1 MTQRRRIEA
10 TDNSHPDAV
19 LDVVGVGFGPANLSL
34 ALCLQEQPCTA
45 LGRPMRSL
53 FLEQKSSYDW
63 HPDMLLAGAEI
74 QVPFFKDLVTL
85 RNPQSRFTFLNYLHQ
100 HGRLLDFVNLR
111 SFFPTRREF
120 NHYYQW
126 VAAQLAEQARY
137 GREVLAVS
145 AVADDDG
152 PVDLLRVVARHL
164 ASGRQE
170 EYLTR
175 NLVLATGGVPHI
187 PPGIDIATTEKV
199 FHSQSFLQQVRR
211 HFPDP
216 AARYRFVVVGSG
228 QSAAEIF
235 QYLFTNYPRAEVTAT
250 MRRFAY
256 KPADESEFVNEI
268 YSPLMTDT
276 FFSLPD
282 AERRGLIAAHA
293 DTNYSAV
300 DVELIRSIFRALYE
314 MKVAGDT
321 RARVRSLVE
330 LRQLEP
336 HHGAIQLKLWDKVA
350 ARLETLEVDGVV
362 LATGFQRPRRHP
374 LLRDLS
380 QYLLTTVDGEYQ
392 VTRDYRARSVETFN
406 PKIFLQGFCE
416 TTHGLPD
423 TVLSVLPARSWEI
436 AQALTADGAAGAA
449 GAALGDEGITAV
461 AAEDREPAALVAYQQ
476 SGGPR

>member
-1 MTQRRRIEA
+1 MKQRQRMETDSREPEA
-10 TDNSHPDAV
+10 V
-19 LDVVGVGFGPANLSL
+19 VDVIGIGFGPANLSL
-34 ALCLQEQPCTA
+34 ALCLQEQPCSA
-45 LGRPMRSL
+45 DGRPVRSL
-53 FLEQKSSYDW
+53 FLEQKTSYAW

-126 VAAQLAEQARY
+126 VAAQLAEQVRY
-137 GREVLAVS
+137 GREVLSVS
-145 AVADDDG
+145 AVADDDDG
-152 PVDLLRVVARHL
+152 PVELLRVVARHL
-164 ASGRQE
+164 ATGKHE

-175 NLVLATGGVPHI
+175 NLVVATGGVPHI
-187 PPGIDIATTEKV
+187 PPGIDIATTERV
-199 FHSQSFLQQVRR
+199 FHSQSFLQQVRQ

-216 AARYRFVVVGSG
+216 KARYRFVVVGSG

-235 QYLFTNYPRAEVTAT
+235 QYLFTHYPHADVTAT

-276 FFSLPD
+276 FYSLPE

-300 DVELIRSIFRALYE
+300 DIELIRSIFRALYE
-314 MKVAGDT
+314 MKVAGET
-321 RARVRSLVE
+321 RARVRSMVE

-336 HHGAIQLKLWDKVA
+336 HNGALQLKLWDRVA
-350 ARLETLEVDGVV
+350 ARMETLEADGVV

-392 VTRDYRARSVETFN
+392 ITRDYQARGVETFN
-406 PKIFLQGFCE
+406 PRIFLQGFCE
-416 TTHGLPD
+416 GTHGLPD

-436 AQALTADGAAGAA
+436 AQALTADAAAA
-449 GAALGDEGITAV
+449 AAV
-461 AAEDREPAALVAYQQ
+461 AAQCDEGVTVAAGEELAAAVAYQQ
-476 SGGPR
+476 SSGGPR

>member
-1 MTQRRRIEA
+1 MKQRRRIEA
-10 TDNSHPDAV
+10 ADASLPDTV
-19 LDVVGVGFGPANLSL
+19 LDVVGIGFGPANLAL
-34 ALCLQEQPCTA
+34 ALCLQEQPGTPD
-45 LGRPMRSL
+45 GRPLRSL
-53 FLEQKSSYDW
+53 FLEQKTAYDW

-126 VAAQLAEQARY
+126 VAAQLAEQVRY
-137 GREVLAVS
+137 GREVTSVTAV
-145 AVADDDG
+145 ADADDDG
-152 PVDLLRVVARHL
+152 PVELLRVTARNL
-164 ASGRQE
+164 ATGRHE
-170 EYLTR
+170 EYLAR
-175 NLVLATGGVPHI
+175 NLVVATGGVPHI

-199 FHSQSFLQQVRR
+199 FHSQTFLQQVRR

-216 AARYRFVVVGSG
+216 AAPYRFVVVGSG

-235 QYLFTNYPRAEVTAT
+235 QYLFTNYPHAEVTAT

-268 YSPLMTDT
+268 YSPLMTDV
-276 FFSLPD
+276 FYALPES
-282 AERRGLIAAHA
+282 ERRTLHAAHA

-300 DVELIRSIFRALYE
+300 DIELIRAIFRALYE
-314 MKVAGDT
+314 MKVAGVT

-336 HHGAIQLKLWDKVA
+336 HGGAILLKLWDKVA

-374 LLRDLS
+374 LLRDLAG
-380 QYLLTTVDGEYQ
+380 YLLTTVDGDYQ
-392 VTRDYRARSVETFN
+392 VRRDYRAQSIETFN

-416 TTHGLPD
+416 GTHGLAD
-423 TVLSVLPARSWEI
+423 TVLSVLPMRAWEI
-436 AQALTADGAAGAA
+436 AQALTGDPAGATAAAGAQ
-449 GAALGDEGITAV
+449 GL
-461 AAEDREPAALVAYQQ
+461 RPAADEELAPAL
-476 SGGPR
+476 SGSLR